1 MSILSNAP
9 YYDRYDG
16 DSTHKAAGYTRVLAQ
31 PGRVEQAS
39 EFNEIQSMWRDYMGR
54 LGNSMYSDGT
64 IISGMGINING
75 NTLTVESGQIY
86 LDGLI
91 RNVEETTLEI
101 NGTGVERVAA
111 RLVTSI
117 VTADLDESLRDP
129 AVGSEN
135 FNFVGA
141 DRAKETVEL
150 YILSE
155 SSTVD
160 ETSSVVYSLED
171 GAIPTEAPAEDKY
184 AVINSILAERTYDES
199 GNYRVSGINLQPVP
213 LLTDEDKVRI
223 HISAGRAYVFGYQVT
238 KSTMSD
244 VDLERSTTTR
254 FVQSESHYFNANKMT
269 YKLTNGPVAEVSNL
283 TALVTVTGEVH
294 YRGNIRGGM
303 DSLNHVPVDSIT
315 EVYVID
321 QQTHEKT
328 TFVQGRDYQ
337 LTSDQ
342 VDWSLTGDDAREPDS
357 GTTYYVTYVYNKS
370 MSEGVDFELN
380 NNLEEATLTFISDG
394 TQPDHNT
401 RFYISYYYTL
411 ARRDLILL
419 DTNGIVSVV
428 QGVPDKYKN
437 LITPYNGSPSYFEI
451 GHVNVFPKNAI
462 GEDDPSHI
470 AEVVN
475 YSSTR
480 LTQDNLSTLVKRVDA
495 LEESTAALDLE
506 REVEDGE
513 DLMSLNG
520 YFTDVFDGINKSDI
534 YYNVNNVAYTATIDI
549 DSKELTVPINETLF
563 DLSINDS
570 DSMSYATFGT
580 VISAPYEEQML
591 LQQKYYTGTMKV
603 NPYASYGPM
612 CKVEISPKRDSWVDS
627 DTIVVYNTVERK
639 SYTTSYNTVTRQTYG
654 GGWWV
659 GNRLVDTSSSTSTVY
674 NGQTISHEL
683 NTTVASSIVEFM
695 RQRTIDVEGWA
706 FGANSR
712 NIYLEFNGSPVSLFS
727 TGTSSRGT
735 DRSVNGTAY
744 RTVNADANGHFTA
757 KFTVPERVPCG
768 TVSVDLIS
776 PADGNSE
783 GDDFTGHATY
793 SANGTLL
800 TYTYTNTTVV
810 TDRYTVLH
818 TTVNTYQNDP
828 LAQSFIMS
836 DKYDRNLVKIGLYF
850 ATKSETRPVIIQV
863 RNMVNGYPGE
873 TVYAEVEVDP
883 ADINLPGSDGKPVV
897 TNVKLNQPVYCYAG
911 TYYCFCILSDSN
923 LYSMYYAELGKNMLD
938 TDTQLVVNPYATGVM
953 FSSSNASTWTAHQGA
968 DLKFELYRSYYTGN
982 GEIIFNNVTQE
993 DITGVLLDAAYEVAG
1008 DDTDSTSKSSLV
1020 WYYRYRLSSVGGTAN
1035 YSEWLPIDTLVSRS
1049 LGTTTGAVQLKAV
1062 ITVDY
1067 STSPFIDRDRV
1078 ALRSLIDDTEA
1089 TYISKHLTADDFEE
1103 PYQKMKIT
1111 YLAAMPS
1118 GASHR
1123 AYYMDVDGG
1132 SWIPLESDGE
1142 NITLETSSAGEEFVK
1157 YEWTVNKLNSKIV
1170 NPTSTG
1176 AEFFK
1181 FRFDLK
1187 TTIRYNKPRIKRFAT
1202 IFRYDM

>member
-1 MSILSNAP
+1 MSNLSNAP

-16 DSTHKAAGYTRVLAQ
+16 DSTHKANGYTRVLAQ

-39 EFNEIQSMWRDYMGR
+39 EFNEIQSMWRDYIGR

-64 IISGMGINING
+64 IISGMSINING
-75 NTLTVESGQIY
+75 NSVTVESGQIY
-86 LDGLI
+86 LGGLI
-91 RNVEETTLEI
+91 RNVPEQELEI
-101 NGTGVERVAA
+101 NGTGVERIAA

-117 VTADLDESLRDP
+117 VTADSDESLRDP
-129 AVGSEN
+129 AIGSEN
-135 FNFVGA
+135 YNFVGA
-141 DRAKETVEL
+141 DRQKETVEL
-150 YILSE
+150 FIATENTPIDNS
-155 SSTVD
+155 
-160 ETSSVVYSLED
+160 SSVVYSLED
-171 GAIPTEAPAEDKY
+171 GVIPSEAPVEDKY
-184 AVINSILAERTYDES
+184 AVINSILAERTYDEN
-199 GNYRVSGINLQPVP
+199 GNYRVNGINLQPVP
-213 LLTDEDKVRI
+213 MLTDDDKIKI

-238 KSTMSD
+238 KSTMAD
-244 VDLERSTTTR
+244 AELERSTATR
-254 FVQSESHYFNANKMT
+254 FVQSESHYYNANNMT
-269 YKLTNGPVAEVSNL
+269 YKLSNGPIAQVSNL

-294 YRGNIRGGM
+294 YRGNIRGGS

-321 QQTHEKT
+321 QQTHQRT

-342 VDWSLTGDDAREPDS
+342 VDWSLTGDDAMEPDS

-370 MSEGVDFELN
+370 MVEGTDYELN
-380 NNLEEATLTFISDG
+380 NKQEEASLTFIQDG

-428 QGVPDKYKN
+428 QGMPDKYKD
-437 LITPYNGSPSYFEI
+437 LITPYNGSPSFFEI

-480 LTQDNLSTLVKRVDA
+480 LTQDNLSTLVRRVDA

-520 YFTDVFDGINKSDI
+520 YFTDVFDGLNKSDV
-534 YYNVNNVAYTATIDI
+534 YYDVNGVKYTATIDI
-549 DSKELTVPINETLF
+549 DSKELTAPIEETLF
-563 DLSINDS
+563 DLNIDDS
-570 DSMSYATFGT
+570 ASMDYATFGT
-580 VISAPYEEQML
+580 IISAPYEEQLL

-612 CKVEISPKRDSWVDS
+612 CRVEISPKKDNWVDTNS
-627 DTIVVYNTVERK
+627 IVVYNTVERK
-639 SYTTSYNTVTRQTYG
+639 SYTTSYQTVTRQTYG
-654 GGWWV
+654 GGWWS
-659 GNRLVDTSSSTSTVY
+659 GNRLVSTATNTETIY
-674 NGQTISHEL
+674 NGKTVEHEL
-683 NTTVASSIVEFM
+683 NTTVSSSIIEFM
-695 RQRTIDVEGWA
+695 RQKTINVEGSA
-706 FGANSR
+706 FGANSS
-712 NIYLEFNGSPVSLFS
+712 NIYLEFNGSPVSLIA
-727 TGTSSRGT
+727 TGTTSRGA
-735 DRSVNGTAY
+735 DRAVKGVSY
-744 RTVNADANGHFTA
+744 RTVNADGNGHFTA
-757 KFTVPERVPCG
+757 KFTVPSGVPCG
-768 TVSVDLIS
+768 TVSVELIS
-776 PADGNSE
+776 PASGNSE
-783 GDDFTGHATY
+783 GDEFTGHATY
-793 SANGTLL
+793 SCNGTLL
-800 TYTYTNTTVV
+800 TYTHTNTTVV
-810 TDRYTVLH
+810 TDRYTVL
-818 TTVNTYQNDP
+818 TTTTNTYQNDP

-850 ATKSETRPVIIQV
+850 ATKSTNRPVIVQV

-873 TVYAEVEVDP
+873 TVYAEVELKPEDV
-883 ADINLPGSDGKPVV
+883 NLPGSNGIPVV
-897 TNVKLNQPVYCYAG
+897 TYAKLNQPVYCYAG
-911 TYYCFCILSDSN
+911 VYYCFCILSDSN
-923 LYSMYYAELGKNMLD
+923 QYSMYYAELGKNMMD
-938 TDTQLVVNPYATGVM
+938 TGTQLVVNPYATGVM

-1020 WYYRYRLSSVGGTAN
+1020 WYYRYRLSRVGGTSN

-1067 STSPFIDRDRV
+1067 STSPFIDKDRV
-1078 ALRSLIDDTEA
+1078 ALRSLIDDTNA

-1103 PYQKMKIT
+1103 PYQKMKIS

-1123 AYYMDVDGG
+1123 AYYMDRENGTWV
-1132 SWIPLESDGE
+1132 PLESDGE
-1142 NITLETSSAGEEFVK
+1142 NIVLETSSAGEEFVK
-1157 YEWTVNKLNSKIV
+1157 YEWLVNKLDSKV
-1170 NPTSTG
+1170 LNPSSPG

-1181 FRFDLK
+1181 FRFDLT

-1202 IFRYDM
+1202 IFRYE